1 MLLNGIRIASLLS
14 ALTICLLT
22 GGFQN
27 LHCLWILPVS
37 YFGTYL
43 ILAGLGF
50 SYLLYLCHRV
60 DLSVPQEHDDPLY
73 RRWAGIFADSAMS
86 LLKTRLH
93 TEGLNLIPQSGRF
106 MVVCNHRDIM
116 DPIIVTKYFKN
127 NQVAFIS
134 KKENADMFIIGKMMH
149 KTMCQMID
157 RENNREGLKTILNC
171 IRLLKEDE
179 CSIGAFPEGYIT
191 KDGKLHHFRSGVF
204 KIAMKAKVPIVVCSV
219 KNSERILKSAA
230 RLKPV
235 DVDFH
240 VLGVIRPEQYQG
252 KTSVDISSHIFDMM
266 LSDLGPDYAPGEEP
280 EEAAE

>member
-1 MLLNGIRIASLLS
+1 MLLNGIRLLSLLS
-14 ALTICLLT
+14 ALAICLLA
-22 GGFQN
+22 GGFQS

-37 YFGTYL
+37 YFLTYL
-43 ILAGLGF
+43 ILAALGF
-50 SYLLYLCHRV
+50 LFLLYLCHRV
-60 DLSVPQEHDDPLY
+60 DLSVPQEHDDPFYRKWGGLY
-73 RRWAGIFADSAMS
+73 VDAAMS

-93 TEGLNLIPQSGRF
+93 TEGLDLIPKSGRF

-127 NQVAFIS
+127 SQIAFIS

-204 KIAMKAKVPIVVCSV
+204 KVATKAKVPIVVCTV
-219 KNSERILKSAA
+219 KGSENILKSAA
-230 RLKPV
+230 KLKPV

-240 VLGVIRPEQYQG
+240 VLGILTPEAYAPM
-252 KTSVDISSHIFDMM
+252 TSVDISNQIFDWM
-266 LSDLGPDYAPGEEP
+266 LEDLGPDYAPEEA